1 MSNEYPPKETILELQ
16 EIDLK
21 IFRDSKTIEDYWN
34 NAHQSDYSYW
44 TSSNNSYEG
53 ISKGLLIPQ
62 NLKGKKILVIGPG
75 GNGPELYGARE
86 MGALVSGLDVSEVA
100 RRKFQKDFEMYS
112 WENLKNT
119 YDEVW
124 IHLVVQHMSDE
135 TLNTALLKLKSH
147 LAKNGLIR
155 IQFAVPFRPN
165 SFVRSPELNSLN
177 SCKSGSNI
185 RNFDDVDSL
194 IQKLGYEYSRVKI
207 TSIFPEHNSAHL
219 AVVFGTKRRLFKNY
233 YGMFQMKK
241 LLRTEK
247 LRKDNIPKII
257 HFSIRFL
264 QGLPKK
270 MKK

>member
-44 TSSNNSYEG
+44 TSSNNSYKG
-53 ISKGLLIPQ
+53 IAKGLLIPR

-86 MGALVSGLDVSEVA
+86 MGGIVSGLDVSEVA
-100 RRKFQKDFEMYS
+100 RKKFERDFEMYS
-112 WENLKNT
+112 WENLKNN

-135 TLNTALLKLKSH
+135 TLNTSLLKLKSH

-155 IQFAVPFRPN
+155 IQFAVPFTPN
-165 SFVRSPELNSLN
+165 TFVRNPELNSLN

-185 RNFDDVDSL
+185 RGFDDINSL
-194 IQKLGYEYSRVKI
+194 IQKLNFKYSRVKI
-207 TSIFPEHNSAHL
+207 TSLFPEHNSAHL
-219 AVVFGTKRRLFKNY
+219 FIAIGTKHRLLRNY
-233 YGMFQMKK
+233 FGVFQMKK
-241 LLRTEK
+241 LQRTDK
-247 LRKDNIPKII
+247 LHKGKVQQILKPLT
-257 HFSIRFL
+257 RFL
-264 QGLPKK
+264 LGLLRR
-270 MKK
+270 MKR